1 MTSNAHVQVHSQQ
14 LRRKSKNS
22 LKREWTP
29 MKVLSTVLLLIST
42 LVFIFPFYWIVTG
55 AFKIQTV
62 ATAIPP
68 EWFPLKPTL
77 SNWLELFKNPI
88 WRWTLNSFIISIVEM
103 AAVCLVSSTAGYVL
117 AKKLFPGRKIIFT
130 MFIAAM
136 ALPKQ
141 VILVPLFTMLANFGW
156 VNTYHGLILPA
167 IGWPFGVFLMK
178 QFAQTIPGEL
188 IEAAKMDGCSEIRL
202 FSTIVLPLLKPAL
215 GALAIF
221 TFIASWND
229 YFSQLIMVRSTSMM
243 TLPLGVSMMTTQSEF
258 LTNYG
263 VLMAGA
269 ALASVPM
276 IAIFLIFQKAFTQ
289 GITMGA
295 VKG

>member
-1 MTSNAHVQVHSQQ
+1 
-14 LRRKSKNS
+14 
-22 LKREWTP
+22 
-29 MKVLSTVLLLIST
+29 MKVNAGQRVFNGFSTLLLILST
-42 LVFIFPFYWIVTG
+42 LFFIFPFYWIVTG
-55 AFKIQTV
+55 AFKFQTV
-62 ATAIPP
+62 ATQIPP

-77 SNWLELFKNPI
+77 QNWVDLFKNPV
-88 WRWTLNSFIISIVEM
+88 WRWTLNSFIIAVVEM
-103 AAVCLVSSTAGYVL
+103 FAVCLVSASAGYVL

-141 VILVPLFTMLANFGW
+141 VILVPLFTMLADFGW

-178 QFAQTIPGEL
+178 QFAQTVPGEL
-188 IEAAKMDGCSEIRL
+188 IEAAKIDGCSEIRL
-202 FSTIVLPLLKPAL
+202 FSTIILPLLKPAL

-229 YFSQLIMVRSTSMM
+229 YFSQLIMTRSTSMM
-243 TLPLGVSMMTTQSEF
+243 TLPLGVATMQGEF
-258 LTNYG
+258 TTNYG
-263 VLMAGA
+263 IMMAGA

-276 IAIFLIFQKAFTQ
+276 ITIFLVFQKAFTQ

>member
-88 WRWTLNSFIISIVEM
+88 WRWTLNSFIISVVEM